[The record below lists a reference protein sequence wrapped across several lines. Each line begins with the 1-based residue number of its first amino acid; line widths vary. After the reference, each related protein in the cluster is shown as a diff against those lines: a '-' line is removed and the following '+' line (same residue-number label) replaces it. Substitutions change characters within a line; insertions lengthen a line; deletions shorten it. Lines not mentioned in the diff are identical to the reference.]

1 MKNRS
6 TIIGGFFER
15 LQRLTRNG
23 KMRKTGQGIVG
34 YDRLVSELQ
43 AVCNML
49 PDGEI
54 VVNAEQGML
63 DICVKWNVDD
73 GQIPEARTKVDGDER
88 FKKEQHVPDNEG
100 TGKALEGESVKPAVS
115 KQVNVGQP
123 ELRTQP
129 EESVNSNLKDDC
141 EPKACE
147 ESRMQAAMRRL
158 NDFMRERYRF
168 RYNVLTEQTEF
179 LVNGSAD
186 AEYRPVDRRALN
198 GMALAALDSGV
209 DCWDRDV
216 RRYVESDV
224 VEAYHPFDD
233 YFAHLPRW
241 DGRDRVGELAR
252 RVAPSELWVRSFHRW
267 MLGVVAQW
275 TGLCGTDRTNSVAPL
290 LVSTRQGMGK
300 STFCRLLVPDTLRR
314 YFTES
319 YDLNAQS
326 SAELKLATFGLINI
340 DEFDR
345 LPASRMPL
353 LKNLMQMQRLNVRRA
368 YKQGPEPLRRIA
380 SFIGTSNRRD
390 LLTDRTGSRR
400 FVCVEVR
407 QVIDCSP
414 VEHEQLYAQLVEEL
428 RRGER
433 CWFSKEEEAAIQASN
448 RIFCRQAPE
457 EEIFNRCFRFAT
469 EGEVRSRRKNR
480 NNGVMLMTAAEVF
493 AELKRSN
500 PAAMRGSTCNSLS
513 RLLPMLGRRVHTRY
527 CNGYYLVRR

>member
-1 MKNRS
+1 MKNTS

-15 LQRLTRNG
+15 LRRLTGNG
-23 KMRKTGQGIVG
+23 KVRKAEQEVD
-34 YDRLVSELQ
+34 YDRLTSELQ
-43 AVCNML
+43 AVCDML

-63 DICVKWNVDD
+63 NICVKWNVID
-73 GQIPEARTKVDGDER
+73 GQMLKSQTKKDEDEKVR
-88 FKKEQHVPDNEG
+88 KEMDISDSENTWE
-100 TGKALEGESVKPAVS
+100 ALENESVKPAVS
-115 KQVNVGQP
+115 EQVNAEKSDVKTRP
-123 ELRTQP
+123 EV
-129 EESVNSNLKDDC
+129 SVDNDLKDDD
-141 EPKACE
+141 EQETGA
-147 ESRMQAAMRRL
+147 ESRIQAAMRRL
-158 NDFMRERYRF
+158 NGFMRERYRF

-179 LVNGSAD
+179 AVNGTDD
-186 AEYRPVDRRALN
+186 AEFRPADRRALN
-198 GMALAALDSGV
+198 GMALAAIDSGV

-224 VEAYHPFDD
+224 VDAYHPFDD

-241 DGRDRVGELAR
+241 DGRDRVGDLAR

-275 TGLCGTDRTNSVAPL
+275 TCLCGTDRANSVAPL
-290 LVSTRQGMGK
+290 LVSTQQGMGK
-300 STFCRLLVPDTLRR
+300 STFCRLLVPDALRR

-368 YKQGPEPLRRIA
+368 YKQGTEPLRRIA

-400 FVCVEVR
+400 FICVEVR

-414 VEHEQLYAQLVEEL
+414 VEHEQLYAQLMEEL

-448 RIFCRQAPE
+448 RSFCRQAPE
-457 EEIFNRCFRFAT
+457 EEVFNRCFRFAT
-469 EGEVRSRRKNR
+469 EGEIRSRRR
-480 NNGVMLMTAAEVF
+480 NKINGVMLMTAAEVF

-500 PAAMRGSTCNSLS
+500 PAAMQGSTCNSLS